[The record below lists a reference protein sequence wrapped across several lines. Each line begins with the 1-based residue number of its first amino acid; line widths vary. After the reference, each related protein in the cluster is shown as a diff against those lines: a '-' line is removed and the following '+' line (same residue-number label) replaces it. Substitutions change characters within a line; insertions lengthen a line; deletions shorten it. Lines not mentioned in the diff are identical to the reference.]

1 MARSRSQSFIV
12 CVLPVQVLLVIMMLL
27 VVHDFDIA
35 TVSIPLS
42 VHISVSVPAV
52 HAKPLSLSYHH
63 HHHHQH
69 NHQHPTTSL
78 DRLRGL
84 RGGAGI
90 DNSRGLSSFGT
101 KRQPSSFSSSSTST
115 TSSTFRNPNPNT
127 NPNSNSNSNSNIQV
141 TDVTNEMKSS
151 EREETKEAIDAF
163 LSREDRNSFITRV
176 YSILTVQLL
185 MVAASVLAFG
195 RYPSMTV
202 FMMTKGKF
210 GEYGMVWYC
219 IVLYSIV
226 YSMWYWCM

>member
-12 CVLPVQVLLVIMMLL
+12 CVVQVLLVIMMLL

-35 TVSIPLS
+35 T

-63 HHHHQH
+63 HHH
-69 NHQHPTTSL
+69 HQHPTTSL

-101 KRQPSSFSSSSTST
+101 KRQPSSFSSSSTSST
-115 TSSTFRNPNPNT
+115 TSSTFRNPNTNT
-127 NPNSNSNSNSNIQV
+127 NSNSNPNIQV

-151 EREETKEAIDAF
+151 ERGETKEAIDAF
-163 LSREDRNSFITRV
+163 LNREDRNSFITRV

-210 GEYGMVWYC
+210 GEYSMVWYST
-219 IVLYSIV
+219 ISTGMTAII
-226 YSMWYWCM
+226 

>member
-12 CVLPVQVLLVIMMLL
+12 CVVQVLLVIMMLL

-35 TVSIPLS
+35 T

-63 HHHHQH
+63 HHH
-69 NHQHPTTSL
+69 HQHPTTSL

-101 KRQPSSFSSSSTST
+101 KRQPSSFSSSSTSST
-115 TSSTFRNPNPNT
+115 TSSTFRNTNTNTNTNSNPNP
-127 NPNSNSNSNSNIQV
+127 NIQV

-151 EREETKEAIDAF
+151 ERGETKEAIDAF
-163 LSREDRNSFITRV
+163 LNREDRNSFITRV

-210 GEYGMVWYC
+210 GEYSMVWYST
-219 IVLYSIV
+219 ISTGMIAII
-226 YSMWYWCM
+226 

>member
-127 NPNSNSNSNSNIQV
+127 NPNSNSNSNIQV

-210 GEYGMVWYC
+210 GEYSMVWYGM
-219 IVLYSIV
+219 V
-226 YSMWYWCM
+226 